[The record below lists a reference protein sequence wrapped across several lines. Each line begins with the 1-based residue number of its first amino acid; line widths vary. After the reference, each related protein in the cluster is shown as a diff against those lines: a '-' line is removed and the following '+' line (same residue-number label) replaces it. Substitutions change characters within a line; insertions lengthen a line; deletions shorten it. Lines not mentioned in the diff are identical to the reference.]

1 MIFYLVLFI
10 IARELYF
17 YDLGLLVS
25 FYKAI
30 TILIF
35 GSKIIFVIKQLGF
48 FILIK
53 TRICTHFRDSW
64 YFDEW

>member
-10 IARELYF
+10 FARELYF

-35 GSKIIFVIKQLGF
+35 GSKIIFVISQLEF
-48 FILIK
+48 LMLIK
-53 TRICTHFRDSW
+53 TRICTHFRDS
-64 YFDEW
+64 